1 MNRSLEELDEI
12 VHDVAQTHLS
22 SFETERG
29 PYPGH
34 GESQLDRDEQR

>member
-1 MNRSLEELDEI
+1 MKRSLEELDEN

-22 SFETERG
+22 SFEMGRE

-34 GESQLDRDEQR
+34 GEN